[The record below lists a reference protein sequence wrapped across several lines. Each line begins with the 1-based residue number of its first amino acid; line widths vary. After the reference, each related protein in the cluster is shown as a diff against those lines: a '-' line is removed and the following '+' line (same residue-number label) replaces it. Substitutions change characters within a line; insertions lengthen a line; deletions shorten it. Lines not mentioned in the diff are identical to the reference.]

1 MQPARPWRIL
11 GGMATGIAKA
21 NGIDICYETFG
32 DPSKPAL
39 LLVMGLGAQMTL
51 WDEAFCE
58 QLAGRGFQ
66 VIRFDNRDT
75 GLSSKI
81 EGGPTPD
88 VGAAMGGDT
97 SSASYTLTDM
107 ADDAA
112 GVLDALGIRAAH
124 IVGASMGG
132 MIVQQMAIRHPSRV
146 LSLCS
151 IMSTTGDR
159 SVGQGTPEAMA
170 LLMGPTPTTREE
182 AIEASVRS
190 TKVLLG
196 SGFKFDEEKVRQQA
210 AATYDRMN
218 YPAGFA
224 RQLVGIVASG
234 DRTEELR
241 KLKVP
246 TLVIHGE
253 DDPLV
258 TLSGGQ
264 ATAKAI
270 PGATLLTIPGMGH
283 ALPEEAW
290 PRIVDAIVANTERA
304 AVSA

>member
-1 MQPARPWRIL
+1 
-11 GGMATGIAKA
+11 MATGIAKA

-32 DPSKPAL
+32 NPSDPAL

-58 QLAGRGFQ
+58 LLASRGFN

-81 EGGPTPD
+81 EDGPAPD
-88 VGAAMGGDT
+88 VAAAMGGDT

-112 GVLDALGIRAAH
+112 GLLTALGIPKAH

-132 MIVQQMAIRHPSRV
+132 MIVQQMAISHPDRI

-159 SVGQGTPEAMA
+159 TVGQGTPEALA
-170 LLMGPTPTTREE
+170 LLMGPAPTTREE
-182 AIEASVRS
+182 AIDAAVKS
-190 TKVLLG
+190 TKLLLG
-196 SGFKFDEEKVRQQA
+196 SGFKFDEAKTRERA
-210 AATYDRMN
+210 AQTYDRMN
-218 YPAGFA
+218 YPIGFA

-234 DRTEELR
+234 DRTPELR
-241 KLKVP
+241 KLNVP

-253 DDPLV
+253 DDQLV

-264 ATAKAI
+264 ATAAAI

-283 ALPEEAW
+283 STPEGAW
-290 PRIVDAIVANTERA
+290 PEIVDGIVANAERA